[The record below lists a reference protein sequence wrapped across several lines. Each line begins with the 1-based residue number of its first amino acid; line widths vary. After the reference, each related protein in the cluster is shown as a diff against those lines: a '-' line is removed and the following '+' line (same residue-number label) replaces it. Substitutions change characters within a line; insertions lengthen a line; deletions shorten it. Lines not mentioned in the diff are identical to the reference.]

1 MTRSDLKKFAQT
13 RLREAR
19 ILAESR
25 AYSGSYYLCG
35 YVVEC
40 GLKAC
45 IARKTRKS
53 EFPDKNAANAS
64 HTHDLITLIN
74 LAGLG
79 PVHNDMLRNNPNFNV
94 NWGVV
99 KDWKEDSRYELHSE
113 KEATDLYK
121 AVSEENNGVLK
132 WIKNYW

>member
-1 MTRSDLKKFAQT
+1 MTRSDLKKITQI
-13 RLREAR
+13 RLKEAR
-19 ILAESR
+19 ILSNNR
-25 AYSGSYYLCG
+25 TYSGSYYLCG
-35 YVVEC
+35 YVIEC

-45 IARKTRKS
+45 IAKKTRKS

-64 HTHDLITLIN
+64 HTHDLMALIN

-79 PVHNDMLRNNPNFNV
+79 PAHNDMLKNNHDFNV

-99 KDWKEDSRYELHSE
+99 KDWKEDSRYELHNE
-113 KEATDLYK
+113 NEAKDLYK
-121 AVSEENNGVLK
+121 AVSDENNGVLI

>member
-1 MTRSDLKKFAQT
+1 MTRSDLKKLAQI
-13 RLREAR
+13 RLAEAK
-19 ILAESR
+19 ILATKK

-35 YVVEC
+35 YVIEC

-64 HTHDLITLIN
+64 HTHNLSTLIN
-74 LAGLG
+74 LAGRG
-79 PVHNDMLRNNPNFNV
+79 PDLDKKLKKDKEFLV
-94 NWGVV
+94 NWTTV
-99 KDWKEDSRYELHSE
+99 KDWTEDSRYELHNE
-113 KEATDLYK
+113 NEAKDLYK
-121 AVSEENNGVLK
+121 AVSDENNGVLK